1 MKKALSLILSML
13 MLISCTMFVSAAE
26 EPVYE
31 NDAKVALVFDEPVYV
46 ETEGTV
52 TLYLNMFFEEPVT
65 EITGATVI
73 IDYDETKLTYQTG
86 KKKSFFVYNDDEE
99 FESTYDSISLNSRG
113 DIVASFAATDP
124 TYSIEGTLLQAQ
136 FTLVEGASGTCN
148 FSILEA
154 SGNATTMYVL
164 PDGTEDGKWQANT
177 TSLTLAA
184 PAVEQY
190 TVTYENAKG
199 AAPAAVTEDEGTTIT
214 VADAPAAVDGFTFE
228 GWSDGTTTYQPGNTF
243 ELTGDVTLTAV
254 WEEIPVEQY
263 TVEYVNVKGAA
274 PAAVTEDEGTTIT
287 VADAP
292 AAVDGFTFEGWSDGT
307 TTYQPGDTFELTG
320 DVTLTAVWD
329 DIPEHAVVIYDGDD
343 TIASEYVYEGTQ
355 YTLPTPER
363 VLGTRV
369 LGFAADEGA
378 TVAEYAAGEK
388 ITVNAP
394 ITLYVIR
401 EAVAVE
407 DASYTFEGRFDVA
420 NEKYT
425 IDMYY
430 EGPQANMTA
439 FGVQYDTE
447 ILENLTFAYDDA
459 FMTTGTNAVSGEG
472 YIADVAW
479 STTGNFFGDDLK
491 TPVLVGTFTA
501 DMTAEK
507 YAEFD
512 PATDF
517 GKYAPAADIAGAF
530 ENGEWQFIKND
541 ATSFD
546 PTEIIYPITFT
557 ALVDNNVIAI
567 TTEGVDADIT
577 TVEGLETEGT
587 MLTDITFTVTT
598 AEGETPATVS
608 YTVAGVSKGA
618 LVAEDDGVTYI
629 IPGEEVLGDVVII
642 FTYLP
647 AVEAVVITGIDEPV
661 AGETPDLD
669 AVAGDETYTV
679 EKVEWTPAA
688 DEFEFDTA
696 YTVTVTVKAEE
707 GYTFSGET
715 TYTIN
720 GETATL
726 VSRDGDTLVI
736 SYTFEKTAEELG
748 TVTVEV
754 ALVRDAADAAY
765 KNFGTIKL
773 VDAEGEVVDT
783 VTEGTEAGDT
793 FVATFEDVLAGDYTV
808 VFEKNGYLAETSDEF
823 TVVYDETS
831 EVELTGVAGNVYGI
845 NNVGDDNVINLY
857 DFARIVRA
865 FEEGSDNTGYADL
878 LADADYN
885 GLVDVDEDGEVTVF
899 DLAFVKSNYGETR

>member
-190 TVTYENAKG
+190 TVTYENA
-199 AAPAAVTEDEGTTIT
+199 
-214 VADAPAAVDGFTFE
+214 
-228 GWSDGTTTYQPGNTF
+228 
-243 ELTGDVTLTAV
+243 
-254 WEEIPVEQY
+254 
-263 TVEYVNVKGAA
+263 KGAA